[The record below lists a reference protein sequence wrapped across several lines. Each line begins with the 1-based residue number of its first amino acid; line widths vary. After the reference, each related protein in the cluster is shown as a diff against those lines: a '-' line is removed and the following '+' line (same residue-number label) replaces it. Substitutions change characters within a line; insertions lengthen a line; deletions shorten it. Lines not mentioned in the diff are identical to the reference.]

1 MRPDYQPF
9 TPMVREQPDFLK
21 DDSCPGCDAGA
32 HGVLFPRAGGL
43 DSMRKTKKR
52 VNADILRI
60 VKRFGGKK
68 ATRLFRELSTI
79 GGNNFRRAMRRI
91 HRIIK
96 KK

>member
-1 MRPDYQPF
+1 MSSAVRPR
-9 TPMVREQPDFLK
+9 VRIVQTKPVA
-21 DDSCPGCDAGA
+21 CAGDL
-32 HGVLFPRAGGL
+32 GVLFRSRRFPR
-43 DSMRKTKKR
+43 MRKTKKR

-60 VKRFGGKK
+60 VKKYGGKQS
-68 ATRLFRELSTI
+68 TRLFRELSGI